1 MKSIWAIAQVYFLVF
16 AIVMYVKGTD
26 DPRYFMIM
34 SFLMA
39 ILYRLED

>member
-1 MKSIWAIAQVYFLVF
+1 MKTMWAIAQVFFLVL